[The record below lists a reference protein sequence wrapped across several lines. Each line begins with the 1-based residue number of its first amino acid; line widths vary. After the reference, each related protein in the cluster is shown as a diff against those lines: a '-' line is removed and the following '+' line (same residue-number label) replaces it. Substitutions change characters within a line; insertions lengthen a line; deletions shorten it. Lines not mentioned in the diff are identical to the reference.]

1 MKSSAFWQIQK
12 LSFRPEQA
20 YRFTAFLVRTPG
32 DYAGGFLFLKCVLKN
47 VFKNRFCVFKCFKC
61 VLKRC
66 QLKIF

>member
-1 MKSSAFWQIQK
+1 MKSLAFWQIQK

-20 YRFTAFLVRTPG
+20 YRFTAFSVRTLG

-61 VLKRC
+61 VLKCR